1 LYKNPSRAEFTGDYV
16 YILITRS
23 LPAAKLQPDN
33 LKYTLATVIFA
44 ATYGAIAFRNIR
56 GRGLP
61 IWSIMLIGAVAMV
74 FTGTIEVSEA
84 YKAINLEVIVF
95 LFSMFAFVTALDV
108 SGVLED
114 VAAKLFLKA
123 KKPEDIIY
131 LTFFVF
137 GLAAAVLMND
147 TLALMGTP
155 IMLSLARKMHISP
168 KPLLLALAFSV
179 TIGSALTPMGNPQN
193 LLIALTSGMPAP
205 VITFVHYLLL
215 PTIANLLLTSLIII
229 LFYRAELRSARKN
242 FTQLIDLEA
251 SLKESRITDQRL
263 AKQTTTLLTLTVAGI
278 VLINVFETI
287 GFKTQF
293 GISEVSLLGASIL
306 LLLTNRRRE
315 ILKKLDWSIL
325 VLFASLFVLMQ
336 AVWDA
341 GVITQISSYLP
352 PLSKGNPT
360 TSLLAILAASVLLS
374 QLLSNVPMVAL
385 YLPIMKTSGYEPLD
399 KYAWIA
405 LAGGST
411 LAGNLTLIG
420 AASNLIIVEEAE
432 NRGHTLGFFE
442 FIKIGLPVTILNI
455 GILYFSLTLFT

>member
-1 LYKNPSRAEFTGDYV
+1 MA
-16 YILITRS
+16 
-23 LPAAKLQPDN
+23 
-33 LKYTLATVIFA
+33 TLIFA
-44 ATYGAIAFRNIR
+44 ATYGAIAFRNVR

-74 FTGTIEVSEA
+74 FTGAIGVSEA

-95 LFSMFAFVTALDV
+95 LFSMFTFVTALDV

-123 KKPEDIIY
+123 RKPEDIIY
-131 LTFFVF
+131 LTFFGF
-137 GLAAAVLMND
+137 GLASAVLMND

-155 IMLSLARKMHISP
+155 IMLSLAKKMRISP
-168 KPLLLALAFSV
+168 KPLLIALAFSV

-205 VITFVHYLLL
+205 LITFVHYLLL
-215 PTIANLLLTSLIII
+215 PTLLNLFLTSLIVIY
-229 LFYRAELRSARKN
+229 FYREELKSARRN
-242 FTQLIDLEA
+242 FTQLIYLEA
-251 SLKESRITDQRL
+251 SLKESRVTDRTL
-263 AKQTTTLLTLTVAGI
+263 AKQATTLLTLTVAGI

-287 GFKTQF
+287 EIKTQF
-293 GISEVSLLGASIL
+293 GISEVSLLGASTL

-315 ILKKLDWSIL
+315 ILRKLDWSIL

-341 GVITQISSYLP
+341 GVITQLSSYLP

-374 QLLSNVPMVAL
+374 QLVSNVPMVAL
-385 YLPIMKTSGYEPLD
+385 YLPIMKATGYEPLD

-442 FIKIGLPVTILNI
+442 FIKIGLPVTLLNV
-455 GILYFSLTLFT
+455 GILYFSLTLFI